1 MDDLDEN
8 LFKLFA
14 EESIFIQ
21 PDLVYSIPDCII
33 LPKVITA
40 QHIITKPL
48 NINSK
53 VSCDYCKSV
62 LVKRNLPRHHQ
73 SYCKVL
79 PSSKKNQN
87 NQLKMD
93 DDRLRHEKRRCD
105 ITNSINNEQTE
116 RDIKHEG
123 LITEYTRM
131 ITYGAK
137 TDQYLNETFKT
148 AKSRDSDAIR
158 FFTNKSR

>member
-8 LFKLFA
+8 LFKLFD
-14 EESIFIQ
+14 EENIFNQ
-21 PDLVYSIPDCII
+21 PDLVYSIPNCIT
-33 LPKVITA
+33 LPKVIA
-40 QHIITKPL
+40 VPHIITKPL
-48 NINSK
+48 NKNSK
-53 VSCDYCKSV
+53 VSCDYCKFFIT
-62 LVKRNLPRHHQ
+62 KRNLPRHYKL
-73 SYCKVL
+73 YCKFK
-79 PSSKKNQN
+79 PTSQKNKN

-93 DDRLRHEKRRCD
+93 EDRLRHEKRRCD
-105 ITNSINNEQTE
+105 ITSSINDEQTE

-131 ITYGAK
+131 IAYGAK
-137 TDQYLNETFKT
+137 NDQYLNETFKI